1 MKNNQGTLQGSVGCA
16 YSEPGRC
23 LLTVS
28 AAPVINDRRGLGQYK
43 LFAKTLLNSQDI
55 PLANGGLWSM

>member
-16 YSEPGRC
+16 YSGPFC
-23 LLTVS
+23 LTVS

>member
-43 LFAKTLLNSQDI
+43 LFDRNRNKHARI
-55 PLANGGLWSM
+55 PIARG

>member
-1 MKNNQGTLQGSVGCA
+1 MKNNQGTLQGSVVCA

-28 AAPVINDRRGLGQYK
+28 AAPVIKGSRQSGYIKFSTAIVINTPVFLSRGG
-43 LFAKTLLNSQDI
+43 NS
-55 PLANGGLWSM
+55 LW